1 MRAARWAAAEEPSR
15 VYREPPLA
23 ADTHTG
29 TSTRAPGG
37 TVRSEGSCACPL
49 GWVAV
54 RWVST
59 AAQQQLVLRRRVH
72 HRKGAESAES
82 PADWRLPIAGLE
94 KPDSSLPMEPMPPPS
109 APPPRPAASS
119 SPNPALATPSA
130 SPLVRTSS
138 SASLQRAQAR
148 RERVAAS
155 CPGSSARSRRAGGA
169 ARAESASPAAT
180 VATPDAWREAPAV
193 QLFGEVCAL
202 SLPDSPLVSV
212 WSRSDES
219 VASQQQQQQQPQQQP
234 PQQQQVQQ
242 QQQQVQLVE
251 QESRR
256 RATAAEQEREREQS
270 WLAATEERL
279 YAREEA
285 VGAKLA
291 ACDDQWARLQRRQE
305 EVAQAESRVAQRE
318 AAVQTVRACA
328 SLDCAPRFTARL
340 ERACA
345 AQCHALSVSTVGTS
359 LTHQPST
366 QCNATQRRA
375 RRCYNSSVR

>member
-1 MRAARWAAAEEPSR
+1 MVLQPAAGPGPSSKR
-15 VYREPPLA
+15 GRIAGRLA
-23 ADTHTG
+23 IAG
-29 TSTRAPGG
+29 SESGG
-37 TVRSEGSCACPL
+37 TA
-49 GWVAV
+49 
-54 RWVST
+54 
-59 AAQQQLVLRRRVH
+59 
-72 HRKGAESAES
+72 
-82 PADWRLPIAGLE
+82 
-94 KPDSSLPMEPMPPPS
+94 SLPMEPMPPPS

-148 RERVAAS
+148 RERVASS
-155 CPGSSARSRRAGGA
+155 CPGSSARSRRADGA

-193 QLFGEVCAL
+193 QLFGEVRAL
-202 SLPDSPLVSV
+202 SLPDSRSLSLSLPVSRSSSRLCLVTLC
-212 WSRSDES
+212 SDES
-219 VASQQQQQQQPQQQP
+219 VASQQQQQPQQQP
-234 PQQQQVQQ
+234 PQQQPP
-242 QQQQVQLVE
+242 QQQQVQRQLVE